1 MLKMMKMVTIEQ
13 MHTLC
18 NLNNK
23 ETPRCSRGVVIN
35 EKDVDAADVED
46 GHDLITIHSSSQAD
60 LFLAQAL
67 DHEVAAEHQVRLWL
81 FTIIIIR
88 KDKELLPILTNYMIH
103 QVLLT
108 LTDGHLG
115 RDNFISQSVIV

>member
-1 MLKMMKMVTIEQ
+1 

-18 NLNNK
+18 DFNNK

-35 EKDVDAADVED
+35 EKDVDAADVDD
-46 GHDLITIHSSSQAD
+46 GHDLITIHSSTQAD

-81 FTIIIIR
+81 FIIMIMK
-88 KDKELLPILTNYMIH
+88 KDKKLLSLEIMKMRNY
-103 QVLLT
+103 
-108 LTDGHLG
+108 D
-115 RDNFISQSVIV
+115 

>member
-1 MLKMMKMVTIEQ
+1 MMGMIILKMMKMVTIDQ

-67 DHEVAAEHQVRLWL
+67 DHEVAAEHQVRLLL
-81 FTIIIIR
+81 FIIMIMR
-88 KDKELLPILTNYMIH
+88 RDKELLSMGIMKMRHFDQLCI
-103 QVLLT
+103 
-108 LTDGHLG
+108 
-115 RDNFISQSVIV
+115 

>member
-1 MLKMMKMVTIEQ
+1 

-18 NLNNK
+18 DLNNK

-35 EKDVDAADVED
+35 EKDVDAADVDD
-46 GHDLITIHSSSQAD
+46 GHDLITIYPSTQAD

-81 FTIIIIR
+81 FIIIIMR
-88 KDKELLPILTNYMIH
+88 KDKELFS
-103 QVLLT
+103 
-108 LTDGHLG
+108 LG
-115 RDNFISQSVIV
+115 II